1 VTGLYLGASS
11 THSGS
16 DLSAPLDLLFQPQ
29 KLVTDASALLGHDV
43 LRDCHVDGLGD
54 DSLD

>member
-1 VTGLYLGASS
+1 LGAAN
-11 THSGS
+11 THSSS
-16 DLSAPLDLLFQPQ
+16 DLPAPLDLLFQPQ
-29 KLVTDASALLGHDV
+29 KLITDASTLLGHDV